1 MIRPM
6 QREQQAHVASV
17 VRDCH
22 EQLRRLLSGAQGHPE
37 REQLEAIAARLVDV
51 EAALDADVRRRGRR
65 SLMRRVRELSASRM
79 TPGAHHPPE
88 PLTVPRRYL
97 RSSPP
102 SPPLSITLVTPS
114 FQQGRFL
121 ESTILSVVGQ
131 GYPALEY
138 VVRDG
143 GSTDETL
150 EVLRRHAVS
159 LTRWESAPDRGQ
171 ADAINLGFAETT
183 GEIMG
188 FLNSDDLLLPGSLAY
203 VARYFARHPDVDVVY
218 GHRVLIDEHDRQ
230 VGAWL
235 IPAGAER
242 VLRWADCIP
251 QETLFW
257 RRRAWEAAGGRMDES
272 FGFALDWDLLLRF
285 REAGARMRRV
295 PRFLGAF
302 RLHTG
307 QKHGTLLDA
316 GEREGAALRARAN
329 GHPVSAYVAHA
340 RLQPFLARH
349 VVLHSLHRAWWRLP
363 VRRFEVP
370 PATPGAMTP
379 RPGLSAG
386 PSRGPDTLAP
396 PGQAGG

>member
-1 MIRPM
+1 M
-6 QREQQAHVASV
+6 QPDQQAHVAGV

-22 EQLRRLLSGAQGHPE
+22 ERLRDLLSRTGKGDEH
-37 REQLEAIAARLVDV
+37 EQLEAIAARLVDV
-51 EAALDADVRRRGRR
+51 EAALHSDARRRRRR
-65 SLMRRVRELSASRM
+65 SPVHRARELSASRI
-79 TPGAHHPPE
+79 THAAHHMPQ

-102 SPPLSITLVTPS
+102 TPVPGITVVTPS

-121 ESTILSVVGQ
+121 EQTVLSVVEQ

-143 GSTDETL
+143 GSSDETL
-150 EVLRRHAVS
+150 AILERHSDS

-171 ADAINLGFAETT
+171 ADAINRGFEGTT
-183 GEIMG
+183 GEIMA

-242 VLRWADCIP
+242 MLRWGDCIP

-257 RRRAWEAAGGRMDES
+257 RRRIWEAAGARMDES
-272 FGFALDWDLLLRF
+272 FSFALDWDLLLRF
-285 REAGARMRRV
+285 REAGARMKRV
-295 PRFLGAF
+295 PRFIGAF
-302 RLHTG
+302 RLHTD
-307 QKHGTLLDA
+307 QKNSVLLDA
-316 GEREGAALRARAN
+316 GERESALLRARAN
-329 GHPVSAYVAHA
+329 GHPVSPHVAHA
-340 RLQPFLARH
+340 HMQPLILRH
-349 VVLHSLHRAWWRLP
+349 VFLHTVNRAWWRLP
-363 VRRFEVP
+363 LQRFEVP
-370 PATPGAMTP
+370 IGNPCAYASGSTLT
-379 RPGLSAG
+379 SA
-386 PSRGPDTLAP
+386 PESRSK
-396 PGQAGG
+396 